1 MSGEIEQGGAAEQ
14 PAQGNQEAGRSA
26 DSVGSTGNAGNAGNS
41 GNERNSAEAAA
52 AAAAFD
58 RARSETS
65 VATKA
70 ELDKDASAGQAEAQ
84 AAPRMLAGLTEQQIA
99 GLLGEIP
106 KYRKQ
111 IDHLAGNNGKLNA
124 AIQRL
129 QQEVP
134 RGQAVTVND
143 EDLAEMREI
152 FPELADL
159 TKGALNK
166 ILGKLNTRG
175 TGPGNDSTSDS
186 SNGKTKAAGR
196 TPDDYVAL
204 AKKAALE
211 VASSERVNT
220 HVELLHGLNPGWDQ
234 IIGLPDVDGRLPQ
247 TDYRRWLAAQ
257 PVAYQTKMHNSNNA
271 FEIGASIKAY
281 QQARDAFA
289 KKSQQNKSRLANAMQ
304 PQGQVAAR
312 GVISEQSAAD
322 KAFQARRQR

>member
-1 MSGEIEQGGAAEQ
+1 MSGEIEQGGPAEQ
-14 PAQGNQEAGRSA
+14 SVQSHQDAGRSA
-26 DSVGSTGNAGNAGNS
+26 DSSGSTVGGG
-41 GNERNSAEAAA
+41 GEAAA

-58 RARSETS
+58 KARSETS

-70 ELDKDASAGQAEAQ
+70 ELEKDAGQPEAQ

-175 TGPGNDSTSDS
+175 TGPGNGAEDPSKG
-186 SNGKTKAAGR
+186 GKTKAAGR

-204 AKKAALE
+204 AKKAAME

-234 IIGLPDVDGRLPQ
+234 IIGLPDADGRLPQ

>member
-1 MSGEIEQGGAAEQ
+1 MSGEIEQGGPAEQ
-14 PAQGNQEAGRSA
+14 PVQSHQDAGRSA
-26 DSVGSTGNAGNAGNS
+26 DSGS
-41 GNERNSAEAAA
+41 GNTVGGGGEAAA

-70 ELDKDASAGQAEAQ
+70 ELDKDVIAGQAEAQ

-175 TGPGNDSTSDS
+175 TGPGNGSEGDSA
-186 SNGKTKAAGR
+186 NGKTKTASR

-204 AKKAALE
+204 AKKAAME

-234 IIGLPDVDGRLPQ
+234 IIGLPDADGRLPQ

-257 PVAYQTKMHNSNNA
+257 PMAYQTRMHNSNNA

>member
-1 MSGEIEQGGAAEQ
+1 MMSGEIEQGGAAEQ
-14 PAQGNQEAGRSA
+14 PVQGNQEAGRSA
-26 DSVGSTGNAGNAGNS
+26 DSVGSAGSAGS
-41 GNERNSAEAAA
+41 ERNSAEAAA
-52 AAAAFD
+52 AAAAFE

-84 AAPRMLAGLTEQQIA
+84 PAPRMLAGLTEQQIA

-175 TGPGNDSTSDS
+175 TGPGNDSGNDSGSDS
-186 SNGKTKAAGR
+186 TNGRTKAAGR